1 LDFIIERKKAD
12 DLASSIIDGRYK
24 DQKYRLKNCGMQN
37 VFYLFEGHITNLS
50 IKNPKE
56 LENALLKTR
65 VMDKF
70 KIIQTQNINESLNF
84 LVYMHKEI

>member
-1 LDFIIERKKAD
+1 M
-12 DLASSIIDGRYK
+12 ASSIIDGRYK